1 MFIRQYFQNENGTR
15 RAYWALVESYR
26 TDAGPRQRIVAW
38 LGKLD
43 ADGRLAVQ
51 HAADESAASGHRNDD
66 RQLPLFEQTD
76 IDDEESVSPQW
87 VEVDAAGVRVENCRQ
102 FGGPWLALEVAKHLK
117 LDEFLRHVIRSG
129 REHVAWWR
137 IALILVVARLCDPS
151 SELYVAE
158 QWYPKSAM
166 PELLGVPADRV
177 DDNRL
182 YRTLDQLLPHKEQL
196 EVYLKERLGELFDL
210 EYDLLMYDI
219 TSTYFEGQANF
230 EMAQRGYSRDQRSD
244 CKQVCIGLVVSR
256 CGMPLG
262 YEVFAGNTADVT
274 TVQHIVETMEKRYGK
289 SDRVWVM
296 DRGMV
301 SEENIEFLLKEN
313 RRYIVGTPKSMLK
326 EFEAELLKDDW
337 NVIRDGV
344 EVKLCTR
351 PSKDAD
357 TSTQASGSQDAEP
370 VAGDSKDLAEDT
382 LAPRD
387 TDAAPGHEA
396 TAPRQETFILCRSR
410 DRSKTEEAITQR
422 FEKKIKDRLVA
433 MTARCEKQ
441 NRDPMKVE
449 REIGRLLGQN
459 SRAARLFDVQVKQTE
474 DGYAR
479 IDWKKQEAV
488 RDWATLSSGCYLL
501 RTNVMNW
508 SDEEL
513 WKAYIQLTEA
523 EAAFRIHKSDL
534 KIRPIWHQKED
545 RVLAHIFV
553 CFLAYVLWKTL
564 GQLCERAGLGNEPRR
579 VLEEL
584 GELRLMDVV
593 LPTRAGVDIRKRCIS
608 KPSDHQQILLDRL
621 QLRLPKIKQ
630 TEM

>member
-1 MFIRQYFQNENGTR
+1 MYLRQFFRNKDGKR
-15 RAYWALVESYR
+15 HAYWALVESYR
-26 TDAGPRQRIVAW
+26 TDAGPRQRVVAW

-43 ADGRLAVQ
+43 EAGRLGIEQ
-51 HAADESAASGHRNDD
+51 AARDASSPHSKASTTVCGE
-66 RQLPLFEQTD
+66 RQLSLFDQQGD
-76 IDDEESVSPQW
+76 KESVQPQW
-87 VEVDAAGVRVENCRQ
+87 VEVNASGVRVENCRQ
-102 FGGPWLALEVAKHLK
+102 FGSPWLALEVIRRLQ
-117 LDEFLRHVIRSG
+117 LDEFLKHVIPSG
-129 REHVAWWR
+129 REHVSWWR
-137 IALILVVARLCDPS
+137 SALILVVARLCCPS

-158 QWYPKSAM
+158 QWYPKSAL
-166 PELLGVPADRV
+166 PQLLGVPADRV

-182 YRTLDQLLPHKEQL
+182 YRTLDQVLPHKAKL
-196 EVYLKERLGELFDL
+196 EAHLKNRLGELFDL

-230 EMAQRGYSRDQRSD
+230 EMAQRGYSRDQRGD

-262 YEVFAGNTADVT
+262 YEVFSGNTADVT
-274 TVQHIVETMEKRYGK
+274 TVEHIVTTMEKRYGK
-289 SDRVWVM
+289 SDRIWVM

-301 SEENIEFLLKEN
+301 SEDNIDFLRKEG

-337 NVIRDGV
+337 STIRDGL
-344 EVKLCTR
+344 EVKLCSR
-351 PSKDAD
+351 PCDADGADSGKDA
-357 TSTQASGSQDAEP
+357 G
-370 VAGDSKDLAEDT
+370 GKDSVEEDK
-382 LAPRD
+382 
-387 TDAAPGHEA
+387 
-396 TAPRQETFILCRSR
+396 ETFILCRSR
-410 DRSKTEEAITQR
+410 DRSHKEEAIVQR
-422 FEKKIKDRLVA
+422 FEQKIEARLVS

-459 SRAARLFDVQVKQTE
+459 TRAAKLFEVTVEKTKD
-474 DGYAR
+474 DAAR
-479 IDWKKQEAV
+479 IAWKKVEAA
-488 RDWATLSSGCYLL
+488 RDWATLSAGCYLL
-501 RTNVMNW
+501 RSNVTGW

-564 GQLCERAGLGNEPRR
+564 SQMCEQAGLGSEPRR
-579 VLEEL
+579 ILDEL
-584 GELRLMDVV
+584 SELRMMDVV
-593 LPTRAGVDIRKRCIS
+593 LPTRDGIDIRKRCLS
-608 KPSDHQQILLDRL
+608 KPTDHQQILLDRL
-621 QLRLPKIKQ
+621 KLRLPKINQ